1 MSALLSE
8 KAFAKINL
16 TLRVLGRRAD
26 GYHELESL
34 VAFADIAD
42 ALTLE
47 PGSAD
52 GLEMSG
58 PFAGK
63 SGPVDDNLVLKSLAE
78 LRRRIPGLKGGRFR
92 LEKNL
97 PVAAGIGGG
106 SADAAA
112 ALRLLARANGIALDD
127 SRLMAAAQSVGAD
140 VPVCLDSRPRIMRGI
155 GEVLSPP
162 LDLPP
167 IPAVLVNPGVAL
179 VTREVF
185 GKFKGAHA
193 GPGLAGVPTK
203 TGALIELLK
212 QQDND
217 LTVAATACAPVVG
230 EVLAALR
237 SAPGS
242 ALARMSG
249 SGATCFALFGSREEA
264 AAAAQLSHRRT
275 RELVGPS
282 DRDWSRAGENM
293 NSPVF
298 GRKRLAIRR
307 LSDSHRRNA
316 GCTMRPCCAVV
327 LRAALV
333 IVAADPALAR
343 TKSKSRPQCVD
354 RPQDF
359 SWNFLI
365 PGQRCAAAQWVRTTR
380 L

>member
-1 MSALLSE
+1 VSALLSE

-16 TLRVLGRRAD
+16 TLRVLGRRAN

-34 VAFADIAD
+34 VAFADVAD

-47 PGSAD
+47 PGSTDA
-52 GLEMSG
+52 LEMSG

-63 SGPVDDNLVLKSLAE
+63 SGPAGDNLVLKSLAE
-78 LRRRIPGLKGGRFR
+78 LRQRIHDLKGGRFR

-112 ALRLLARANGIALDD
+112 ALRLLAKANGIALDD
-127 SRLMAAAQSVGAD
+127 PRLMAAAQAVGAD
-140 VPVCLDSRPRIMRGI
+140 VPVCMESRPRMMRGV
-155 GEVLSPP
+155 GEVLSGP
-162 LDLPP
+162 LNLPP

-185 GKFKGAHA
+185 GKFQGAQA
-193 GPGLAGVPTK
+193 GPGLAGVSTK
-203 TGALIELLK
+203 AGALIAMLK

-249 SGATCFALFGSREEA
+249 SGATCFALFASRK
-264 AAAAQLSHRRT
+264 Q
-275 RELVGPS
+275 
-282 DRDWSRAGENM
+282 AG
-293 NSPVF
+293 
-298 GRKRLAIRR
+298 
-307 LSDSHRRNA
+307 
-316 GCTMRPCCAVV
+316 
-327 LRAALV
+327 
-333 IVAADPALAR
+333 
-343 TKSKSRPQCVD
+343 
-354 RPQDF
+354 
-359 SWNFLI
+359 
-365 PGQRCAAAQWVRTTR
+365 AAAQWLAGERKNWWVQSTTIGA
-380 L
+380 LAAKT

>member
-1 MSALLSE
+1 MSAPLSE

-16 TLRVLGRRAD
+16 TLRVFGRRAD

-34 VAFADIAD
+34 VAFADVAD

-47 PGSAD
+47 PGSTD
-52 GLEMSG
+52 GLETSG

-63 SGPVDDNLVLKSLAE
+63 SGPADDNLVLKSLAE

-127 SRLMAAAQSVGAD
+127 SRLKAAAQAVGAD
-140 VPVCLDSRPRIMRGI
+140 VPVCMDSRPRIMRGI
-155 GEVLSPP
+155 GEVLAEP

-185 GKFKGAHA
+185 EKFKGAHA
-193 GPGLAGVPTK
+193 GPGLAGVPPK
-203 TGALIELLK
+203 TGALIELLR

-230 EVLAALR
+230 EVLTALR
-237 SAPGS
+237 GAPGS

-249 SGATCFALFGSREEA
+249 SGATCFALFRSREQAEA
-264 AAAAQLSHRRT
+264 AAQRL
-275 RELVGPS
+275 
-282 DRDWSRAGENM
+282 AGE
-293 NSPVF
+293 
-298 GRKRLAIRR
+298 RKNWWVQPAAIGTV
-307 LSDSHRRNA
+307 S
-316 GCTMRPCCAVV
+316 GKT
-327 LRAALV
+327 
-333 IVAADPALAR
+333 
-343 TKSKSRPQCVD
+343 
-354 RPQDF
+354 
-359 SWNFLI
+359 
-365 PGQRCAAAQWVRTTR
+365 
-380 L
+380 